1 MEVNQYLE
9 MFIEESK
16 DHLQACSEHLL
27 ELEKNPD
34 DLAIVGEI
42 FRSAHTLKGMSA
54 TMGFE
59 DLADL
64 THKMENV
71 LDAIRNEKIHVSPE
85 ILDVVF
91 ESVDHLEEMVMDI
104 ANGGDGKR
112 DVSSTVAQLKRIE
125 LGEYAIPEVVAT
137 TETPVTAVT
146 SVLEYDSFEQTV
158 ISQSTEQG
166 FNAFE
171 ISVRLREDCLLKAA
185 RVFMVFEILEKDG
198 DVIKSNPS
206 VEKLEDEQFDQ
217 QFSVAFV
224 TKESA
229 EDMKNKIMKV
239 SEVEEVIVATLGTPV
254 TAVASVLEYDSFEQ
268 TVIAQ
273 SAEQGFNAF
282 EISVKLREDCLLK
295 AARVFMVFEIL
306 EKDGDV
312 IKSNPSVEKLEDE
325 QFDQQFS
332 VALVTKESAEDMQK
346 KIMKVSEVEEVIVAT
361 IEQKQHSE
369 KEPAIQEVAAT
380 ATVEVEA
387 QPATTPEK
395 NNAAPT
401 PAKAPAPA
409 KTDKSHAP
417 VGNKT
422 IRVNIERLDI
432 LMNLFEE
439 LVIDRGRL
447 QSIATEVNHGELNE
461 TVERMSRVMGDLQTI
476 ILTMRMVPVETVFNR
491 FPKMIRQLSRD
502 LNKKINLEIIG
513 AETEL
518 DRTVIDEIGDPLVHL
533 IRNSVDHG
541 IENPTARRAKGKPEE
556 GTVVLRAYH
565 SGNYV
570 FIEIEDDGAGI
581 NREKVLAK
589 AISKGIVTQ
598 EQSYSM
604 SDKQINELILASGFS
619 TADVI
624 SDVSG
629 RGVGLDVVKTT
640 IESLGGN
647 ISIESTQDVG
657 SIFSIQLPLTLSI
670 ISVMLVEIEKEIYA
684 IPLSSIIETSIIR
697 SSEIMN
703 AHNQKVID
711 FRGKVVPLVFLE
723 EIFEVPRKEPQDDE
737 FHSVVIVRKGEKLAG
752 LVVDSFIGQQEIV
765 LKSLGNYLTNIF
777 AISGATILGNGKV
790 ALIVDCNALIK

>member
-16 DHLQACSEHLL
+16 EHLQACSEHLL

-71 LDAIRNEKIHVSPE
+71 LDAIRNEKIHVTPE

-125 LGEYAIPEVVAT
+125 LGEEAVAEVVAT
-137 TETPVTAVT
+137 VVAPAVE
-146 SVLEYDSFEQTV
+146 SVLKYDSFEQTV
-158 ISQSTEQG
+158 ITQSSEQG
-166 FNAFE
+166 FNAYE
-171 ISVRLREDCLLKAA
+171 ISVTLREDCLLKAA

-198 DVIKSNPS
+198 DVIKSSPS

-217 QFSVAFV
+217 QFYVAFV

-229 EDMKNKIMKV
+229 EDMQKKLMKV
-239 SEVEEVIVATLGTPV
+239 SEVEEVVV
-254 TAVASVLEYDSFEQ
+254 TTID
-268 TVIAQ
+268 
-273 SAEQGFNAF
+273 
-282 EISVKLREDCLLK
+282 
-295 AARVFMVFEIL
+295 
-306 EKDGDV
+306 
-312 IKSNPSVEKLEDE
+312 
-325 QFDQQFS
+325 
-332 VALVTKESAEDMQK
+332 QK
-346 KIMKVSEVEEVIVAT
+346 KF
-361 IEQKQHSE
+361 SE
-369 KEPAIQEVAAT
+369 KEYEAQQEIAAT
-380 ATVEVEA
+380 ATAVVEMEST
-387 QPATTPEK
+387 QATTPAKVEPVAK
-395 NNAAPT
+395 PAKSAAPN
-401 PAKAPAPA
+401 KAD
-409 KTDKSHAP
+409 KTHAP

-604 SDKQINELILASGFS
+604 SDQQINELILASGFS

-723 EIFEVPRKEPQDDE
+723 EIFEVPRKAPQEEE